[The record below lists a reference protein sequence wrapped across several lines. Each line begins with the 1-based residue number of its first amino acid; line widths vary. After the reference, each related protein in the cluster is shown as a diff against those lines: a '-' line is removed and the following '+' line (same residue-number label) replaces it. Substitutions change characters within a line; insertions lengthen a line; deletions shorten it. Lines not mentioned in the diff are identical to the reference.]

1 MAEESGLEALEPWLQ
16 AIQNRLKP
24 GERMKLA
31 RKIGQLL
38 RKRNAQRITAN
49 RQPDGSSME
58 ERKPRKRGGKQR
70 RGRMFKKTAR
80 NLRVRAFQDRVEL
93 DFKQPVSGAA
103 KVHHFGLMDKVEKT
117 PTAPRVR
124 YPSRKLL
131 GIPAEDR
138 EAIMDEALAWLEKN

>member
-1 MAEESGLEALEPWLQ
+1 VAEESGLEALEPWLE

-31 RKIGQLL
+31 RKIGQIL
-38 RKRNAQRITAN
+38 RARNAKRIAAN
-49 RQPDGSSME
+49 TQPDGSKME
-58 ERKPRKRGGKQR
+58 PRKPRKRGGKQR

-80 NLRVRAFQDRVEL
+80 GLRVRPFQDRVEL
-93 DFKQPVSGAA
+93 DFKRPVSGAA
-103 KVHHFGLMDKVEKT
+103 KVHHFGLEDKVEHT

-131 GIPAEDR
+131 GVPPEDR
-138 EAIMDEALAWLEKN
+138 EAIMDAALDWLAKN